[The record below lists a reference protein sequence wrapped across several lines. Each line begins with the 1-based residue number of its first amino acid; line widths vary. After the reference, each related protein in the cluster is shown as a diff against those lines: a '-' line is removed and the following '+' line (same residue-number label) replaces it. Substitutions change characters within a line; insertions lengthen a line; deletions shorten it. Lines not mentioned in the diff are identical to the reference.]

1 MSSLTTPTTLLSAV
15 TATGASKAVQCDAG
29 GPAFLQVNGITSATV
44 ALQGSIDGTN
54 WSTIGYRRISDGVI
68 MRPAAVYNAADPD
81 DTLYWPIARP
91 GGGPQQQASMFP
103 GDGLTLDSGL

>member
-54 WSTIGYRRISDGVI
+54 WSTIGT
-68 MRPAAVYNAADPD
+68 ALTA
-81 DTLYWPIARP
+81 
-91 GGGPQQQASMFP
+91 
-103 GDGLTLDSGL
+103 DGLITVANAPKYLRANCTAYVSGTVTAKILY